1 MINEVTKILIDFDG
15 LLTDGKIYYTH
26 NGEQFKG
33 TNTRDVRA
41 IRELISYGY
50 DVIIL
55 TASSWPGSET
65 FAKKTGSEIVISK
78 DKKLFADQLNEKFI
92 AIGDDVWDLGLIEK
106 SERFFAPKDCD
117 RAIRYNSDKIEILNS
132 KGGEGVIAELVWLLC
147 K

>member
-1 MINEVTKILIDFDG
+1 MVKYSN
-15 LLTDGKIYYTH
+15 
-26 NGEQFKG
+26 
-33 TNTRDVRA
+33 
-41 IRELISYGY
+41 
-50 DVIIL
+50 
-55 TASSWPGSET
+55 WPGSET

-106 SERFFAPKDCD
+106 SDRFFAPKDCD